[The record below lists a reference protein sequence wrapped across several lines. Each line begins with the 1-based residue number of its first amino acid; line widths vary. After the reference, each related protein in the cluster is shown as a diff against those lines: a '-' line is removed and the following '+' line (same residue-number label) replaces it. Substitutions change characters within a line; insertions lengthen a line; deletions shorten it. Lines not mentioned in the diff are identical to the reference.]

1 MFGCMAQ
8 SLVGFALLTLG
19 LHCMRLIGWITTAI
33 TEKDGL
39 VHQDSLVS
47 ISAAAVTQE
56 IYQVKKY
63 PFFFFLQERNHQM
76 VPSIIDKMVEY
87 EWRNR

>member
-1 MFGCMAQ
+1 MFSVFGCMAQ

-63 PFFFFLQERNHQM
+63 PFFFFFYRNG
-76 VPSIIDKMVEY
+76 IIK
-87 EWRNR
+87 WFLPL